1 MIKRTP
7 QRQRRGPRAL
17 GLTGSIAMGKTTA
30 ARLLEY
36 LGVRVFDADAVV
48 HALTGPQGRALA
60 PLAARFPGL
69 VGPAGLDRKKMGA
82 LVFADPKA
90 LADLEAI
97 IHPLV
102 HDVRAQFLRA
112 AALRRDAVV
121 ALDVPLLFEGGSRHL
136 YDLVAVVSAPVF
148 LQKQRALHRPGM
160 SAEKLKGV
168 LARQMS
174 DHHKRRLADAVIP
187 SGLGKRETLR
197 RLKQVLRLAKRP
209 MES

>member
-1 MIKRTP
+1 MRRLP

-30 ARLLEY
+30 ARFLAH

-48 HALTGPQGRALA
+48 HGLMGPNGRAL
-60 PLAARFPGL
+60 PQLGARFPGL
-69 VGPAGLDRKKMGA
+69 VGPDGVDRKKMGA

-90 LADLEAI
+90 LADLEGI
-97 IHPLV
+97 VHPLV
-102 HDVRAQFLRA
+102 HDARKQFLRA

-121 ALDVPLLFEGGSRHL
+121 ALDVPLLFEGGSHHL
-136 YDLVAVVSAPVF
+136 YDLVAVVSAPAF
-148 LQKQRALHRPGM
+148 LQRQRALRRPGM

-168 LARQMS
+168 LKRQMS
-174 DHHKRRLADAVIP
+174 DHRKQRLADAVIP

-197 RLKQVLRLAKRP
+197 RLKQVLKLAKIR
-209 MES
+209 SY

>member
-1 MIKRTP
+1 MIRRLP

-30 ARLLEY
+30 ARILEH

-48 HALTGPQGRALA
+48 HALTGPQGRAL
-60 PLAARFPGL
+60 PQLAARFPGL

-82 LVFADPKA
+82 LVFSDRAA
-90 LADLEAI
+90 LTALEGI
-97 IHPLV
+97 LHPLV
-102 HDVRAQFLRA
+102 HEARRRFLRA

-121 ALDVPLLFEGGSRHL
+121 ALDVPLLFEGNRHL
-136 YDLVAVVSAPVF
+136 YDLVAVVSAPAF
-148 LQKQRALHRPGM
+148 LQRQRALRRPGM
-160 SAEKLKGV
+160 SAEKFEGV

-174 DHHKRRLADAVIP
+174 DHQKRRLADAVIP

-197 RLKQVLRLAKRP
+197 RLKLLLKMAKKP
-209 MES
+209 VEP